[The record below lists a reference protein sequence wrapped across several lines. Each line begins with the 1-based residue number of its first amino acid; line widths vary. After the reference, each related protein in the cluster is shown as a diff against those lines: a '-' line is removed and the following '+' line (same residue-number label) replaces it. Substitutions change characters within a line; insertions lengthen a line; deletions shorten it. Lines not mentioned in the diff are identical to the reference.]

1 MDNFDLKKYLA
12 EGRLYEENSSE
23 RKIIVKKIGRDTGV
37 KFNLKKITKILK
49 KAGYPADIE
58 REGILPSNMDFVKTA
73 SDNLKKQDYGYI
85 EIYRNGEIHGSDNW
99 GTEIS
104 SEDEVIPALEKF
116 LQDQESLYKER
127 EEKERK
133 EKKEGEWRGGR
144 WYPK

>member
-1 MDNFDLKKYLA
+1 MSNEKIF
-12 EGRLYEENSSE
+12 EQSSSE
-23 RKIIVKKIGRDTGV
+23 IKIIVKKIGRNTGV

-73 SDNLKKQDYGYI
+73 SDNLEKQDYGYI
-85 EIYRNGEIHGSDNW
+85 EIFRNGEIHGSDNW
-99 GTEIS
+99 GIEIS

-127 EEKERK
+127 EEKEREK
-133 EKKEGEWRGGR
+133 KKEGEWRGGR